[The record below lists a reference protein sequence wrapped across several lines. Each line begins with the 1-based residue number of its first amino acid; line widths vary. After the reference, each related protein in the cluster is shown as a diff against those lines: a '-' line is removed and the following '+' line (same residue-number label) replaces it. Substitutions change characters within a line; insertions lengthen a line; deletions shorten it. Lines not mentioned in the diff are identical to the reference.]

1 CRDWFQLCLKEGL
14 TVFRDQQFSAD
25 MRSPATQRIGN
36 VAQLR
41 ARQFREDAG
50 PLAHPVRPE
59 EYIEINNFYTA
70 TVYEKGAEVIGML
83 RRLVGAEGYR
93 KALDLY
99 FERHDGQACTIEDW
113 LTVFEDATGRD
124 LAQFKR
130 WYSQAGA
137 PRVTATG
144 VYHGGEY
151 QLTLRQETRPTPGQ
165 PDKGP
170 QVIPIAY
177 GFLGP
182 DGSEIGDSGVLEFRD
197 EEALFVFHLDEEPV
211 PSLLREFSA
220 PVILERET
228 SAAERAFLMAHDT
241 DPFNKWEAGRALAM
255 DVALA
260 LTRDPSAGVSPEWL
274 DAFAALAADDRLD
287 DEFRAFMLGL
297 PGQEEVAAK
306 LADGGETV
314 DPDAVYAALDAMG
327 DAAAAR
333 IEKTVRALYESR
345 TSDAPYSPDAASA
358 GQRALRNTA
367 LGWITRRDGG
377 ETARA
382 QFANADNMTDSL
394 AAMGALVGRMRDGA
408 EAALAAFG
416 ERWKD
421 DSLVLDK
428 WYAMQAM
435 SSAEGALSRVR
446 ALADDEAFNW
456 RNPNKFRSLIA
467 VFAANPVRFHEPSGA
482 GYRFFADWL
491 IKMDDVTPQTAARVA
506 GAFETWRRYDEGR
519 QALIRAELTRI
530 QAKPKLSKD
539 MGEIVGRILS
549 A

>member
-1 CRDWFQLCLKEGL
+1 
-14 TVFRDQQFSAD
+14 
-25 MRSPATQRIGN
+25 
-36 VAQLR
+36 
-41 ARQFREDAG
+41 
-50 PLAHPVRPE
+50 
-59 EYIEINNFYTA
+59 
-70 TVYEKGAEVIGML
+70 
-83 RRLVGAEGYR
+83 
-93 KALDLY
+93 
-99 FERHDGQACTIEDW
+99 
-113 LTVFEDATGRD
+113 
-124 LAQFKR
+124 
-130 WYSQAGA
+130 
-137 PRVTATG
+137 
-144 VYHGGEY
+144 
-151 QLTLRQETRPTPGQ
+151 
-165 PDKGP
+165 
-170 QVIPIAY
+170 
-177 GFLGP
+177 
-182 DGSEIGDSGVLEFRD
+182 
-197 EEALFVFHLDEEPV
+197 
-211 PSLLREFSA
+211 
-220 PVILERET
+220 
-228 SAAERAFLMAHDT
+228 
-241 DPFNKWEAGRALAM
+241 
-255 DVALA
+255 
-260 LTRDPSAGVSPEWL
+260 
-274 DAFAALAADDRLD
+274 LAADDRLD